1 MSSVKISGDTSGVI
15 TVAAPAVSG
24 TNTITMPASTGTM
37 ALTSDITSG
46 GLTLLATVNTTS
58 GTSQSTST
66 ISLTGY
72 KNLFI
77 DIYSVGSSGTAGKLQ
92 LTPNG
97 GSASIMWDVSAGSS
111 SQAMY
116 GLYIQNLASGVVTST
131 CRSGLAR
138 SASAIAVTTGL
149 PGPNTGVNQGL
160 TTSTTEITFS
170 FDGSEIFD
178 VGQIL
183 VYGLS

>member
-1 MSSVKISGDTSGVI
+1 
-15 TVAAPAVSG
+15 
-24 TNTITMPASTGTM
+24 M